1 MNFNHTFC
9 ANGKEGDPD
18 SLLPI
23 EDYRIW
29 LQAPVLLIMSRLE
42 VICSKLLGKF
52 LLGFHFHDLPKDILF
67 FLILILVFLFDIEE
81 ELKPIIIGF
90 YNELGTFE
98 LTQFA
103 HAGGTN
109 HLRHELVLGVEKQA
123 KEPTLDR
130 RFQLPIF
137 ALESNPEMGDQQH
150 IFWTLYMEFTIFFRA
165 SFIFVGYSDQH
176 KGSKSG
182 EPCAK
187 IPSFLSFLCFLVA
200 VLKIS
205 AYINKELPERRTGQ
219 AKLLLQGL
227 QPNNRTLFPTDELKA
242 TIMKRPGNTVSEEDP
257 SRQALILPI
266 NVSVFILYCE
276 LLYQ

>member
-90 YNELGTFE
+90 YNELGITI
-98 LTQFA
+98 LA
-103 HAGGTN
+103 DGGEEMKAEEVIET
-109 HLRHELVLGVEKQA
+109 HLYLNVRHELVLGVEKQA

-137 ALESNPEMGDQQH
+137 ALESNPEMG
-150 IFWTLYMEFTIFFRA
+150 
-165 SFIFVGYSDQH
+165 
-176 KGSKSG
+176 
-182 EPCAK
+182 
-187 IPSFLSFLCFLVA
+187 
-200 VLKIS
+200 S
-205 AYINKELPERRTGQ
+205 AEG
-219 AKLLLQGL
+219 
-227 QPNNRTLFPTDELKA
+227 
-242 TIMKRPGNTVSEEDP
+242 
-257 SRQALILPI
+257 
-266 NVSVFILYCE
+266 
-276 LLYQ
+276 